1 MTSTSILNRVPKR
14 SASGGAEGFT
24 LVEVMIS
31 IVLLVMISVSIYQA
45 TTQTFRYRAKII
57 NEGDFYGGI
66 RLAMGLLDRDI
77 GALFSPVN
85 LNPKNFA
92 DPNNPSSGGKNPD
105 GSDANN
111 TVDFPT
117 RTGGFTPN
125 RRGGT
130 GGNSGVDPQTAAAQA
145 QQLEELSRSELGQTT
160 DFWLGATDLT
170 AIRPTRF
177 VGTENKLS
185 FVTASHM
192 RIYKNSPECEFAK
205 VVYELRDEKDSDI
218 GDGVKT
224 LVKIEDPMVFDDT
237 SNKKGK
243 EAKIYPL
250 LPGVKRLK
258 FRYFRRDKKAWEN
271 TWDTN
276 RDDMKGLYPDLIE
289 LTIEVAGL
297 SKLAYRGIYMFH
309 PETPFY
315 GMDPTL

>member
-1 MTSTSILNRVPKR
+1 MISTSTRNRTAKRIPSIRE
-14 SASGGAEGFT
+14 EGFT
-24 LVEVMIS
+24 LVEVMIA
-31 IVLLVMISVSIYQA
+31 IVLLVMISVAIYQA
-45 TTQTFRYRAKII
+45 TTQTFKYRAKII

-85 LNPKNFA
+85 LNPKNFP

-105 GSDANN
+105 GSNANN

-117 RTGGFTPN
+117 RTGGFNSNP
-125 RRGGT
+125 RGG
-130 GGNSGVDPQTAAAQA
+130 GANGVDPQTAAAQA
-145 QQLEELSRSELGQTT
+145 QQLEELQRSELGQTT

-192 RIYKNSPECEFAK
+192 RIYKNSPECEYAK
-205 VVYELRDEKDSDI
+205 VVYELREEKNSEI
-218 GDGVKT
+218 GDDVKT

-237 SNKKGK
+237 SNNKGK

-250 LPGVKRLK
+250 LPGVKRFK
-258 FRYFRRDKKAWEN
+258 FRYFRRDKKAWET